1 MKIKV
6 VEGIGGECLERHINY
21 EIEKLTNKNKEII
34 DIKFGGA
41 VKKST
46 GYGIDYEYS
55 AMIIYK

>member
-6 VEGIGGECLERHINY
+6 VEGLGAESLERHMDY
-21 EIEKLTNKNKEII
+21 AIEKLTKKNKEIL

-46 GYGIDYEYS
+46 GYGVDYEYS